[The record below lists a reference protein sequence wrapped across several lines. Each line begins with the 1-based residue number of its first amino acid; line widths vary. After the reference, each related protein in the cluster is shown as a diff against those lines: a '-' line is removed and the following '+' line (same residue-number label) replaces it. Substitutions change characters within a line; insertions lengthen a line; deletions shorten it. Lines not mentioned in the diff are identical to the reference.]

1 MDEPSRIKNFT
12 CYRQQKKKLYMFPCQ
27 SLFQQRSPDTR
38 MPLLRH
44 QPSESQALTSVSHKL
59 SAEGHEGG
67 KGGGGVLHVL
77 VLLPGHL
84 AAVAVNVEGEAH
96 ADRQLGRLARER
108 QASPSASVLVLFY

>member
-1 MDEPSRIKNFT
+1 MSVAVSAAPTSHTLCR
-12 CYRQQKKKLYMFPCQ
+12 YYVY
-27 SLFQQRSPDTR
+27 SPA
-38 MPLLRH
+38 
-44 QPSESQALTSVSHKL
+44 ESHALTSVSTKL

-108 QASPSASVLVLFY
+108 QAPHSASVFVLLY

>member
-1 MDEPSRIKNFT
+1 
-12 CYRQQKKKLYMFPCQ
+12 
-27 SLFQQRSPDTR
+27 

-67 KGGGGVLHVL
+67 KGGGGVLHIL

-84 AAVAVNVEGEAH
+84 AAIAVNVEGEAH
-96 ADRQLGRLARER
+96 ADRQLGRLARETSIAFCVSTR
-108 QASPSASVLVLFY
+108 TVVLVKQVR

>member
-1 MDEPSRIKNFT
+1 
-12 CYRQQKKKLYMFPCQ
+12 MFPCQ

-77 VLLPGHL
+77 VLLPGQL

-96 ADRQLGRLARER
+96 ADRQLGRLASER
-108 QASPSASVLVLFY
+108 QAAPSASVFVLLY